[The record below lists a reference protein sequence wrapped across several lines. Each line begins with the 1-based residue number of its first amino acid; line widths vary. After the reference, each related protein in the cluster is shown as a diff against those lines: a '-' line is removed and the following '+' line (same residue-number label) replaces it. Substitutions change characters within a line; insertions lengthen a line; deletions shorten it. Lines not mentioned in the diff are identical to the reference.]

1 MEYTK
6 PQIEYFAT
14 RLSFIQPPLRTSA
27 ARLPRANVT
36 GRPRAPCWTPGYVSS
51 AHRLFST
58 PDMRKR
64 IMTRDTVSVDAN
76 GHHIGG
82 ISTELQAQR
91 RPLIVALHGGSY
103 TSAYFDVPGHS
114 LLDLASANS
123 IDVIALDRPC
133 YGRSDPLPEEE
144 VSFRR
149 NSEILTTAIARLWD
163 KHGAKYSGVVLIGHS
178 MGAAIAMYIAAGEL
192 DWPLLGISLSGIH
205 DTAPPIVRSA
215 WDSMP
220 PGQPVVFSPE
230 QRRMFFYGPDWTIE
244 PGIVER
250 AEVSASP
257 IPLAELQEVVGSWPE
272 SAADVAARI
281 FVPVQY
287 VAFEFESLWTIDSQT
302 VNDFGGHF
310 TAAPYV
316 SAEIM
321 AGTGHDVDHHRLGQ
335 AFQLRQFAF
344 ALECAERSGR
354 PVESDEDPA

>member
-1 MEYTK
+1 
-6 PQIEYFAT
+6 
-14 RLSFIQPPLRTSA
+14 
-27 ARLPRANVT
+27 
-36 GRPRAPCWTPGYVSS
+36 
-51 AHRLFST
+51 
-58 PDMRKR
+58 
-64 IMTRDTVSVDAN
+64 MTRNAVSVDAN

-82 ISTELQAQR
+82 ISTELQDQR
-91 RPLIVALHGGSY
+91 LPLIVALHGGSY

-149 NSEILTTAIARLWD
+149 NSEILTTAIDRLWD

-344 ALECAERSGR
+344 ALECAERSAR
-354 PVESDEDPA
+354 PVEQDEDPA